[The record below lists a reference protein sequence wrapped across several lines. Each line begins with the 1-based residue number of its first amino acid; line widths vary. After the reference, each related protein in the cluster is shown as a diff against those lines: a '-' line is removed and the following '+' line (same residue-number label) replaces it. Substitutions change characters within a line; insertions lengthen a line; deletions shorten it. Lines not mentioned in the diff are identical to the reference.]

1 MKRFDETVK
10 DLARENDLVLI
21 DEAVSP
27 AQSVFTFKPQYSTTV
42 VEPITVIPKQF
53 PKDSEIYRE
62 AYQLYKDF
70 CKLTKEGR
78 AVFESNFF
86 QHISKDD
93 QHDLK
98 QLFDSSAQLRE
109 QVSSFI
115 TMIMYGKRV

>member
-10 DLARENDLVLI
+10 DLAKENDLVLV

-27 AQSVFTFKPQYSTTV
+27 TQSIFTFKPQYSTTT

-62 AYQLYKDF
+62 AYQLYKAF
-70 CKLTKEGR
+70 CNLTKEGR
-78 AVFESNFF
+78 EVITSNFF
-86 QHISKDD
+86 QNLSEDE
-93 QHDLK
+93 QYNLK